1 MYDVTEKTQMKREA
15 AMKISYSF
23 GIIDLLHYGHMKT
36 LLKAKNG
43 SDLHVFGLVSDESA
57 LDWMG
62 TIVSNYE
69 ERKKVLENVSCIDK
83 VVFQKTLDPLGNIKE
98 IHKKYP
104 KAKITLYHG
113 NNWKILLSEE
123 YLKSING
130 NVVFTEYYEKMKPE
144 NILKAL
150 NDRTVK
156 KKRRSNLIS
165 TKANILIA
173 LKNKLKKSKIEDI
186 FVLTVEEFKDN
197 PKKICERIQQQFS
210 GKKIVVRSSSSNED
224 CFEKSNAGHYESV
237 LNVDSSSAKKILDSI
252 CTVIDSYMNDSLN
265 GSREQILIQMQTL
278 DVDISGVILTRDI
291 HQNRPYY
298 LINYDDNG
306 STDSVTSGISGKTL
320 WVAHDKKDI
329 EDKWGNLIE
338 AVNEIESLLG
348 EMVLDIEFAIRKNG
362 EVVIFQ
368 VRPLAAN
375 SKFSQENIDTEL
387 FSLKRNEKSKYNSIV
402 NELGNGNMMLSDM
415 AFWNPSEIIGTNPK
429 NLDYSIYR
437 EIITKR
443 AWNEGLVPMGYK
455 EVNKDLMYKI
465 GNKPYISLEYS
476 FMGLIPSDLEY
487 DLSVKLINFYKN
499 KLKKD
504 LTAHDKIEFEIVLS
518 CFDFKTDDRLKELL
532 DFGFSIDEV
541 DKIRTSLFDMTQNF
555 LKDYFRVL
563 KKDLEDLNTMTKK
576 REKILEKLPFKE
588 NNLFDLLDYFKKL
601 IKDIKK
607 YGTPHFSRQ
616 ARYAFISRSLCASL
630 VSKGYFKEEKME
642 EFMLS
647 IETVASE
654 FEKDFNLYLHAKL
667 SKEGFNE
674 KYGHLRSGTYDI
686 RADRYDQIYFEASN
700 EKTFIDIN
708 KKQKVDPENILNIN
722 TIEKALK
729 EVNLDL
735 KAKEFVK
742 ILKKSFEQREYF
754 KFEFTKSLSLALEI
768 LTKAGDILDI
778 DKKLLSYLEISDI
791 LASEY
796 YMSEKEL
803 KEFWLTIIRQRKV
816 VYIEKSKLVLPEV
829 IISDRDFDII
839 KVGESR
845 PNFITNKSIYGEVAL
860 LREDKDIEI
869 RDKIVVISKAD
880 PGFDW
885 IFTKGIKGLLTKYG
899 GVASHMAIRC
909 AEFGIPAAIGCGEK
923 IYNYVSGLKFIQL
936 DCKEGKIIERK

>member
-1 MYDVTEKTQMKREA
+1 MKGEA

-23 GIIDLLHYGHMKT
+23 GIIDLLHYGHMNT
-36 LLKAKNG
+36 LLKAKND

-69 ERKKVLENVSCIDK
+69 ERKIVLENVSCVDK
-83 VVFQKTLDPLGNIKE
+83 VIFQKTLDPLDNIKG

-104 KAKITLYHG
+104 EAEITLYHG
-113 NNWKILLSEE
+113 NNWKIILSEE
-123 YLKSING
+123 YLKSIGG

-156 KKRRSNLIS
+156 KKRGSSLIS

-173 LKNKLKKSKIEDI
+173 LKNRLKKSKIEDI
-186 FVLTVEEFKDN
+186 FILTLEEFKDN
-197 PKKICERIQQQFS
+197 PKKICEKIQQQFG
-210 GKKIVVRSSSSNED
+210 GKMIVVRSSSSNED

-237 LNVDSSSAKKILDSI
+237 LNVDSSSAESILDSI
-252 CTVIDSYMNDSLN
+252 YTVIDSYIKDSLN
-265 GSREQILIQMQTL
+265 GSREQILIQTQTL
-278 DVDISGVILTRDI
+278 EVDISGVIFSRDI

-298 LINYDDNG
+298 LINYDDTG

-320 WVAHDKKDI
+320 WIAHDNKDI
-329 EDKWGNLIE
+329 ENKWENLIE
-338 AVNEIESLLG
+338 AVYEIESFLE

-375 SKFSQENIDTEL
+375 YKFRQENDDTEF

-402 NELGNGNMMLSDM
+402 NELENGKMMLSDM
-415 AFWNPSEIIGTNPK
+415 AFWNPSEIIGSNPR

-437 EIITKR
+437 EIITRR
-443 AWNEGLVPMGYK
+443 AWNEGLIPMGYK

-476 FMGLIPSDLEY
+476 FMSLTPSNLEY
-487 DLSVKLINFYKN
+487 DLSLKLINFYKN

-532 DFGFSIDEV
+532 DCGFSIDEV
-541 DKIRTSLFDMTQNF
+541 DKIRISLFDMTQNF

-576 REKILEKLPFKE
+576 REIILERLPFKE
-588 NNLFDLLDYFKKL
+588 NSLFDLLNYFKKL

-616 ARYAFISRSLCASL
+616 ARYAFISRSLCKSL
-630 VSKGYFKEEKME
+630 VAKGYFEEEKME

-654 FEKDFNLYLHAKL
+654 FEKDFNLYLQGEL
-667 SKEGFNE
+667 SREEFNG

-686 RADRYDQIYFEASN
+686 RTDRYDQIYFEPSS
-700 EKTFIDIN
+700 EKTLADIS
-708 KKQKVDPENILNIN
+708 KKQKVDPENILDIN

-735 KAKEFVK
+735 ETKEFIK

-768 LTKAGDILDI
+768 LAKAGDILDI
-778 DKKLLSYLEISDI
+778 GKRSLSYLEIPDI

-803 KEFWLTIIRQRKV
+803 KEFWLTLIRQRKA

-829 IISDRDFDII
+829 IISDKDFDII

-845 PNFITNKSIYGEVAL
+845 PNFITNKSIDGEVVFL
-860 LREDKDIEI
+860 KEDKDIEI
-869 RDKIVVISKAD
+869 GDKIVVISKAD

-885 IFTKGIKGLLTKYG
+885 IFSKGIKGLITKYG

-923 IYNYVSGLKFIQL
+923 IYDYVSGLQFIQL
-936 DCKEGKIIERK
+936 DCKKGKIIERR